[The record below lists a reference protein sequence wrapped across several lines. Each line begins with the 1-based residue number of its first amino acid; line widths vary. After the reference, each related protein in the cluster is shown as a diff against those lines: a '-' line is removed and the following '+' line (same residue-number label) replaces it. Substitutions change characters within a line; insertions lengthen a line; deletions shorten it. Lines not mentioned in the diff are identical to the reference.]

1 MKPGKPDHT
10 QAARGSRWAL
20 AGPGASIT
28 IYDPKVVV
36 QHGRPKVT
44 FSPGIPRHL
53 FDCPMKW
60 AVVKKCRWPAQANDT
75 PEGLEAAGAMEN
87 ARESGYWRKDER
99 CLLHPRQEGHFCWER
114 SAVED
119 LLRAKGYTDQIP
131 EIPTLEALKNL
142 TPYLAQ
148 DWTKQL
154 IYLSKMRKLYLACVE
169 AGIHGEEK
177 WDEEHQRLHESTWP
191 ATREVIG
198 LPPENIEAL
207 KTWRT
212 SKPAPV
218 YESKL
223 EADLAPYVLQDY
235 PEGET
240 IPPHIGTWLSSR
252 VASFEGQDPNY
263 LHCFYNRGKPDLE
276 YTRQVVMRHRLQKT
290 RNALLE
296 CALDGTIRIPSRWA
310 ENVSPETFRGDTVEG
325 LSQVLAEHLGF
336 PSDKGE
342 PEGFPVLV
350 AWAAAK
356 LGNRLSEEYKNVS
369 SGT

>member
-1 MKPGKPDHT
+1 MASDT
-10 QAARGSRWAL
+10 RGYR
-20 AGPGASIT
+20 
-28 IYDPKVVV
+28 
-36 QHGRPKVT
+36 
-44 FSPGIPRHL
+44 
-53 FDCPMKW
+53 
-60 AVVKKCRWPAQANDT
+60 
-75 PEGLEAAGAMEN
+75 
-87 ARESGYWRKDER
+87 
-99 CLLHPRQEGHFCWER
+99 
-114 SAVED
+114 
-119 LLRAKGYTDQIP
+119 
-131 EIPTLEALKNL
+131 
-142 TPYLAQ
+142 
-148 DWTKQL
+148 
-154 IYLSKMRKLYLACVE
+154 
-169 AGIHGEEK
+169 
-177 WDEEHQRLHESTWP
+177 
-191 ATREVIG
+191 

-263 LHCFYNRGKPDLE
+263 LHCFYNRGRPDLE

-296 CALDGTIRIPSRWA
+296 CAIDGTIRIPSRWA
-310 ENVSPETFRGDTVEG
+310 ENVSPETFRGGTVEG

-336 PSDKGE
+336 PTDKGE

>member
-1 MKPGKPDHT
+1 MG
-10 QAARGSRWAL
+10 GSQE
-20 AGPGASIT
+20 
-28 IYDPKVVV
+28 V
-36 QHGRPKVT
+36 QVA
-44 FSPGIPRHL
+44 SPGQRHARRPR
-53 FDCPMKW
+53 
-60 AVVKKCRWPAQANDT
+60 
-75 PEGLEAAGAMEN
+75 
-87 ARESGYWRKDER
+87 SGR
-99 CLLHPRQEGHFCWER
+99 GNGER
-114 SAVED
+114 SRER
-119 LLRAKGYTDQIP
+119 LLAQIREVPTPPATRRTSLLGEIRSRGPSASEGYTDQIP

-252 VASFEGQDPNY
+252 VASFEG
-263 LHCFYNRGKPDLE
+263 L
-276 YTRQVVMRHRLQKT
+276 
-290 RNALLE
+290 
-296 CALDGTIRIPSRWA
+296 
-310 ENVSPETFRGDTVEG
+310 
-325 LSQVLAEHLGF
+325 
-336 PSDKGE
+336 
-342 PEGFPVLV
+342 
-350 AWAAAK
+350 
-356 LGNRLSEEYKNVS
+356 
-369 SGT
+369 